1 MPEQTGGVESRGHA
15 AYIDWAWLRIGQM
28 LSAVEST
35 VRDPVGKE
43 I

>member
-15 AYIDWAWLRIGQM
+15 AYIDWARLRIGKT
-28 LSAVEST
+28 LSAIEST

-43 I
+43 M